1 MKRLNYLVD
10 RILKEAYSPISGV
23 FVLYQPLRKLN
34 KLLKVSFMKEA
45 FEELRQFV
53 QGPIKEHRETF
64 QANMQFTHFNSG
76 KKSKN
81 KLIQEDNLRD
91 FTDAYL
97 KEMNERASSD
107 DKVYLYSSQQH

>member
-10 RILKEAYSPISGV
+10 RMLKEASSPISGV

-64 QANMQFTHFNSG
+64 QANMRFPQFNPG
-76 KKSKN
+76 KKSRTN
-81 KLIQEDNLRD
+81 YFRRTI
-91 FTDAYL
+91 
-97 KEMNERASSD
+97 
-107 DKVYLYSSQQH
+107 